1 MLTITGYSVE
11 LIKDPFEILTGKRYE
26 WKLDIE
32 VAEDDELHSD
42 NGLYVRVIYVVEE
55 SHARMVR
62 YEIYEKTND
71 NYVDFEL
78 EDDELEVI
86 EAFCKQHVGEAD
98 SIKK

>member
-26 WKLDIE
+26 WMLDIE

-55 SHARMVR
+55 SKAGMVR
-62 YEIYEKTND
+62 YEIFEKTND
-71 NYVDFEL
+71 KYVDFEL
-78 EDDELEVI
+78 EDDELAVI
-86 EAFCKQHVGEAD
+86 EAFCKEHLTEVA
-98 SIKK
+98 